1 LLIETKEPSVEYSGP
16 TMNDDPSISPLTG
29 SITVI
34 TTGKNTVQFI
44 PNFIKVLNE
53 VVRGDIYV
61 ICEEPDEI
69 QSLEKNRCHGY
80 NVVGLSQYRSE
91 SILVRILI
99 YCITEVKISFF
110 LVFHKKTDY
119 YLFFLAQSLTL
130 PVLTLRLMGKGPIL
144 ILGASNNQMNASI
157 KSPLLKI
164 LAIEEQINFS
174 LCKKIVVYSE
184 RLIKEWN
191 LEKYKNKILIG
202 HRHYINFENFS
213 IAKPFSQRDNIIG
226 YIGRLSEEKGIMN
239 FVSALPGILQENNNL
254 KIYII
259 GDGPLNEQIRAK
271 LAQSNIL
278 KNVILTGWIS
288 HNDLI
293 HYLNE
298 LRVLILPSNTE
309 GLSNIMLESM
319 ACGTPV
325 LSTPVGAIPD
335 FIIDGETGFLTEN
348 NSPECIEKNVIR
360 VLNFPDLEK
369 IIKNAQNLL
378 RKEFTLESAVN
389 RYYEILKK
397 TR

>member
-1 LLIETKEPSVEYSGP
+1 
-16 TMNDDPSISPLTG
+16 MNDDPSISQLTG

-34 TTGKNTVQFI
+34 TSGKNTVQFI

-53 VVRGDIYV
+53 IVIGDIYV
-61 ICEEPDEI
+61 ICEDPDEI
-69 QSLEKNRCHGY
+69 QLLKENRCHGY
-80 NVVGLSQYRSE
+80 DVVGLSQYRSE
-91 SILVRILI
+91 STLIRILI
-99 YCITEVKISFF
+99 YCITEIKISIF

-119 YLFFLAQSLTL
+119 YFFFLAECLTL
-130 PVLTLRLMGKGPIL
+130 PVLSLRLMGRGPIL
-144 ILGASNNQMNASI
+144 ILGASNNQMNISI
-157 KSPLLKI
+157 KSHLLKI
-164 LAIEEQINFS
+164 LAIEAKINYS
-174 LCKKIVVYSE
+174 LSKKIVVYSE

-191 LEKYKNKILIG
+191 LEKHKNKILIG

-213 IAKPFSQRDNIIG
+213 ITKPFSQRDNIIG
-226 YIGRLSEEKGIMN
+226 YIGRLSEEKGILN

-271 LAQSNIL
+271 LVQSNIL
-278 KNVILTGWIS
+278 KNVILTGWIP
-288 HNDLI
+288 HNELTY
-293 HYLNE
+293 YLNE

-335 FIIDGETGFLTEN
+335 FITDGKTGFLMEN

-360 VLNFPDLEK
+360 ALNSPNIEEIIINALDLLK
-369 IIKNAQNLL
+369 
-378 RKEFTLESAVN
+378 REFTFESAVK
-389 RYYEILKK
+389 RYSGILKK
-397 TR
+397 SK

>member
-1 LLIETKEPSVEYSGP
+1 
-16 TMNDDPSISPLTG
+16 MNDDPSISQLTG

-34 TTGKNTVQFI
+34 TSGKNTVQFI

-53 VVRGDIYV
+53 IVIGDIYV
-61 ICEEPDEI
+61 ICEDPDEI
-69 QSLEKNRCHGY
+69 QSLKENRCHGY
-80 NVVGLSQYRSE
+80 DVVGLSQYRSE
-91 SILVRILI
+91 STLIRILI
-99 YCITEVKISFF
+99 YCITEIKISFF

-119 YLFFLAQSLTL
+119 YFFFIAQCLTL

-144 ILGASNNQMNASI
+144 ILGASNNQMNTSI
-157 KSPLLKI
+157 KSHLLKI
-164 LAIEEQINFS
+164 LAIEEKINFS
-174 LCKKIVVYSE
+174 LSKKIVLYSE

-191 LEKYKNKILIG
+191 LEKHKNKILIG

-213 IAKPFSQRDNIIG
+213 ITKPFSQRDNIIG
-226 YIGRLSEEKGIMN
+226 YIGRLSEEKGILN
-239 FVSALPGILQENNNL
+239 FVSALPGILQKNNNL

-259 GDGPLNEQIRAK
+259 GDGPLNDQIRAK
-271 LAQSNIL
+271 LVQSNIL

-288 HNDLI
+288 HNELT

-335 FIIDGETGFLTEN
+335 FITDGETGFLMEN
-348 NSPECIEKNVIR
+348 NSPECIEKHVIQA
-360 VLNFPDLEK
+360 LNSPNIKEIIINALDLLK
-369 IIKNAQNLL
+369 
-378 RKEFTLESAVN
+378 REFTFESAVK
-389 RYYEILKK
+389 RYSVILKK
-397 TR
+397 SK